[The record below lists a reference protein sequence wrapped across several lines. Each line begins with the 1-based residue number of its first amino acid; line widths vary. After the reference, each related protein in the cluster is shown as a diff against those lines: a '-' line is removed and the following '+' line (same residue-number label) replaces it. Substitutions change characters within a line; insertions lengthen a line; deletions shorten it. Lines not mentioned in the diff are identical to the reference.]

1 MKLITAL
8 ALFLGSNQAIR
19 LRDDDGFDLPK
30 LIDDHDVELDKVL
43 AQQQGQFQKLVKTDT
58 PVLKQF
64 EQQLGQALRNSA

>member
-8 ALFLGSNQAIR
+8 ALFLGTNQAIQ